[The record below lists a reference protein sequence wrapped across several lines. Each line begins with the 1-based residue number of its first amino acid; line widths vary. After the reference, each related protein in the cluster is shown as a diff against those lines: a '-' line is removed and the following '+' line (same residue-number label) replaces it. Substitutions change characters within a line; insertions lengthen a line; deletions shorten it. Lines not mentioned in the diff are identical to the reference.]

1 MILGFPRAKQG
12 LCHTKHGGAW
22 GIILW
27 ALLTVFLVLKVCRG
41 DFQKEWN
48 ILQVQTDQK
57 NMRQNSPC
65 ISILWANA
73 LLNCD
78 CDYWPHVN
86 LIGCFFLFQIFGDT
100 KGIITSCVDGY
111 NVCLM
116 AYGQTGSG
124 KTFTMMGPEAN
135 PGINIRSVPT
145 WPLSRMAAACN
156 NFVRN
161 VSGWRMICFV
171 WIFRAMKE
179 LFDVCKERVETVTYT
194 LKVSCCNQV
203 LEIPCAVKI
212 RIPQYHQHCY
222 LYLYTAYDLKNFFWG
237 HTLKGRARPHPNT
250 NFLYRTI

>member
-1 MILGFPRAKQG
+1 MG
-12 LCHTKHGGAW
+12 
-22 GIILW
+22 
-27 ALLTVFLVLKVCRG
+27 
-41 DFQKEWN
+41 QK
-48 ILQVQTDQK
+48 L
-57 NMRQNSPC
+57 PC

-73 LLNCD
+73 LVNCD
-78 CDYWPHVN
+78 CDYWSHVN
-86 LIGCFFLFQIFGDT
+86 LIGCFSFFQIFADT

-145 WPLSRMAAACN
+145 WLLSRTATACN

-161 VSGWRMICFV
+161 MLEWRMECFV

-194 LKVSCCNQV
+194 LKVSCHIQV
-203 LEIPCAVKI
+203 LEIPCTVKI
-212 RIPQYHQHCY
+212 RIPWYHQQFY
-222 LYLYTAYDLKNFFWG
+222 LSSYAVYDLKKFFWG
-237 HTLKGRARPHPNT
+237 HTLKGQGHIQT
-250 NFLYRTI
+250 QIFLYWTI